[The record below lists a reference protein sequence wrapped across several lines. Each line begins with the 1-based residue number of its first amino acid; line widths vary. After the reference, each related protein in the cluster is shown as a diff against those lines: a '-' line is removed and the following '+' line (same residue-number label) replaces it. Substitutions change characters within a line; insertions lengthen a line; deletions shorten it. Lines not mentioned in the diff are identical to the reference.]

1 MIMTKYILWTKETLE
16 LFIDKALL
24 TEDEEAVL
32 RTNAKGWSIPKQSME
47 LGMSESKIS
56 KINAKLKIKYDLV
69 QKNEPSLPPRNT
81 EKR

>member
-32 RTNAKGWSIPKQSME
+32 RANALYG
-47 LGMSESKIS
+47 
-56 KINAKLKIKYDLV
+56 LV
-69 QKNEPSLPPRNT
+69 GKW
-81 EKR
+81 